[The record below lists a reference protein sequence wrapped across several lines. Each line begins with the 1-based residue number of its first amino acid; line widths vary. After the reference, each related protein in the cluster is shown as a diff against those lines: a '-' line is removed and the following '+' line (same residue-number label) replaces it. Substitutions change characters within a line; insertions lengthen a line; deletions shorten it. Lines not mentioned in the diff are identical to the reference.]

1 VIFSSGK
8 AAIPGKLLHS
18 LECLSAL
25 PGNPEIAER
34 GAGTAACFQK
44 LMDLERISNFSLC
57 VCRRLYG
64 ITATAS
70 FEYVLSCELVP
81 SAVTT

>member
-1 VIFSSGK
+1 MISLRKAPSPRQVAAFVGMLIRAPWQSRDCCRQCSLFS
-8 AAIPGKLLHS
+8 
-18 LECLSAL
+18 
-25 PGNPEIAER
+25 
-34 GAGTAACFQK
+34 K
-44 LMDLERISNFSLC
+44 LMDLERISNFSHC
-57 VCRRLYG
+57 VCWRLYG

>member
-1 VIFSSGK
+1 MTDQQNFDVTKSKPAFSRICKPPRSIGDP
-8 AAIPGKLLHS
+8 I
-18 LECLSAL
+18 E
-25 PGNPEIAER
+25 
-34 GAGTAACFQK
+34 K
-44 LMDLERISNFSLC
+44 LMDLETISNTSMC
-57 VCRRLYG
+57 DRWRLYG